1 MTNETQW
8 AVWSSSTFGLD
19 ITTPFH
25 VVIEARLA
33 PEFVVSDKQGNGA
46 AVLALEV
53 GELVSM
59 LRTELLTVT
68 KGYFSATF
76 T

>member
-8 AVWSSSTFGLD
+8 AVLSSSTFGLD
-19 ITTPFH
+19 LTTLFH
-25 VVIEARLA
+25 VVIEAGLA
-33 PEFVVSDKQGNGA
+33 PEVVVIDKQGNGA

>member
-8 AVWSSSTFGLD
+8 AVLSSSTFGLD
-19 ITTPFH
+19 LTTLFH
-25 VVIEARLA
+25 VVIEAGLA
-33 PEFVVSDKQGNGA
+33 PEVVVIDKQGNGT

-59 LRTELLTVT
+59 LRIVLRNV
-68 KGYFSATF
+68 
-76 T
+76 